1 MKRTCVLA
9 VSIGVA
15 VTLLVVSFVRGPA
28 SAQDK
33 PAPAGPKWQYKVVT
47 KAAGVLPA
55 EEAELNRLGDEGWEL
70 AAVAARIKDGQPAA
84 SFVFK
89 RPKR

>member
-1 MKRTCVLA
+1 MKRACVLA
-9 VSIGVA
+9 VSVGVA
-15 VTLLVVSFVRGPA
+15 VGLLVASLGRGPA

-33 PAPAGPKWQYKVVT
+33 PAPAGPRWEYKVVT
-47 KAAGVLPA
+47 KAALVLPA
-55 EEAELNRLGDEGWEL
+55 DEAELNRLGDEGWEL
-70 AAVAARIKDGQPAA
+70 AAVGARTKDGQPAA